1 MINIA
6 MASAYCCDDIS
17 LIENYNEAIN
27 DKEQTWQCHHRL
39 EIHGN
44 IILSA
49 KDLKDNDL
57 YYNRPAYELIFLT
70 KNEHI
75 RLHNRNKSENT
86 KNRFYNSMVGRTS
99 PRKGVHLSNEIKEK
113 ISNGLKGHKAANT
126 GKKKVWNDESHT
138 KFHYE

>member
-6 MASAYCCDDIS
+6 TAYSYCCEDIS
-17 LIENYNEAIN
+17 LIENYQQAIDDKNE
-27 DKEQTWQCHHRL
+27 TWQCHHRL
-39 EIHGN
+39 EVHGD

-49 KDLKDNDL
+49 QDLKDNDL

-70 KNEHI
+70 KGDHL
-75 RLHNRNKSENT
+75 RLHNGNKSENT
-86 KNRFYNSMVGRTS
+86 KNKFYNSMVGRTS
-99 PRKGVHLSNEIKEK
+99 PRKGVKLSNDIKDK
-113 ISNGLKGHKAANT
+113 ISNKMKGHKGANT